1 MNRAAPSGAGLVF
14 FRRARSGARYEKY
27 LSPISV
33 FVTDDPF

>member
-1 MNRAAPSGAGLVF
+1 MNRAALCGAGLAL
-14 FRRARSGARYEKY
+14 FRRVRSGARYEKY